1 MMTIC
6 FLSGCKKSLFLVFC
20 IIAGHGNRQIPNL
33 QQKLCQTRQNFLLSR
48 KMMKNFDRGKLSK

>member
-6 FLSGCKKSLFLVFC
+6 SLSGCKKSVFLVFS
-20 IIAGHGNRQIPNL
+20 IIAGRGNRQIPNL
-33 QQKLCQTRQNFLLSR
+33 QQKLCQTRQNFLSSR